1 MKNVEQTIQKE
12 FANSPTIRRI
22 IADMNSYLDP
32 RASLIAFYN
41 NVWNIDTAVGFGLNI
56 WGRILGVSRVLP
68 IPGDEGSFGFAN
80 SDVPPDWEN
89 FGSLMSSGGGPFYAG
104 QKNTGSFSLNDTAY
118 RTLLLTKA
126 LANIAATTAPALN
139 ALLRNLFPGRGRAFV
154 RDNLDMTMT
163 YVFNFSLSSIE
174 FAILQFSGVL
184 PHPGGVGV
192 NVQVIPTGFVGFRE
206 ANVDGDHA
214 VTTWGF
220 GPWYSAPNTG
230 T

>member
-1 MKNVEQTIQKE
+1 MKNVEQTVQKE

-68 IPGDEGSFGFAN
+68 IPGDEGVFGFAN
-80 SDVPPDWEN
+80 DDVPPDWEN
-89 FGSLMSSGGGPFYAG
+89 FGSPMSSGGGPFFAG
-104 QKNTGSFSLNDTAY
+104 QNNTGSFSLNDTAY

-126 LANIAATTAPALN
+126 LANITATTAPALN
-139 ALLRNLFPGRGRAFV
+139 ALLKNLFPGRGRAFV
-154 RDNLDMTMT
+154 RDNRNMSMT
-163 YVFNFSLSSIE
+163 YVFNFSLSTIE

-184 PHPGGVGV
+184 PHPAGVGV
-192 NVQVIPTGFVGFRE
+192 SVQVIPIGFVGFKE
-206 ANVDGDHA
+206 QNADGNNS

-220 GPWYSAPNTG
+220 GPWYSRGSTG

>member
-12 FANSPTIRRI
+12 FANSPSMRRI
-22 IADMNSYLDP
+22 IACMNSYLDP

-41 NVWNIDTAVGFGLNI
+41 YVWNIDTAVGFGLNI
-56 WGRILGVSRVLP
+56 WGRILGVSRVIPL
-68 IPGDEGSFGFAN
+68 PGDEGSFGFHNA
-80 SDVPPDWEN
+80 DVPPDWEN
-89 FGSLMSSGGGPFYAG
+89 FGSPMSSGGGPFYNGAVT
-104 QKNTGSFSLNDTAY
+104 TGSFSLNDTAY

-126 LANIAATTAPALN
+126 LANITATTAPALN
-139 ALLRNLFPGRGRAFV
+139 ALLQNLFPGRGRAFV
-154 RDNLDMTMT
+154 RDNHDMTMT

-192 NVQVIPTGFVGFRE
+192 NVQVIPIGFVGFKE
-206 ANVDGDHA
+206 ANADGQNS

-220 GPWYSAPNTG
+220 GPWYAPSTG